1 MKIVDALIVTLS
13 LDASGYKKGQK
24 EATEALKKTRDEAV
38 KSGKD
43 IESAGAKAAES
54 FATLTRNVATL
65 FGVILSSKALYE
77 FLTSLNEINAAT
89 GRMAQSLGST
99 PEALSTW
106 GQAVERL
113 GGSSTEAV
121 GSVGHLIDEFN
132 ELKTTGQSAILPW
145 LGKLQALGGVKFDIS
160 KPITEQMGALADNLK
175 RIYDKDP
182 AMAFFFGKKLGL
194 DEGSIRLLVQ
204 GRAAV
209 AQALADAK
217 GLAITKEQ
225 AEAAM
230 KLSRV
235 WTEILQ
241 TIRLIG
247 RDILEFRSPVIQK
260 ALEVVRDILEDIRE
274 AFILIQ
280 DVMKEAERDIV
291 EFLRAAGEKFAKF
304 VGDISG
310 AGPKILDA
318 IKNAFAEAIKWIEDQ
333 FNRVWRAVTGHNLFS
348 STSAHSAGGARG
360 EGNGGG
366 GRGDDRPIIGGRV
379 RHARGNLAANQQEA
393 YNAAR
398 AEGLSD
404 QAARALVANM
414 SGESLANPRDYHWDS
429 RHMSQGIVQWD
440 PQRAEAIRQKFGKYP
455 KDMTVAEQTRAA
467 IWEINTNGHYA
478 RTSQALKGGNAQE
491 MIRALVENYER
502 PADTRGAISTRYGFL
517 QGLPRDFGA
526 KAAANISNTSSVANT
541 SSETHIGPFHVNT
554 QASDGPGVARDLQKI
569 ITNTSFAHHLNY
581 GAN

>member
-43 IESAGAKAAES
+43 IELAGAKAAES

-230 KLSRV
+230 KLSKV

-274 AFILIQ
+274 GFHPHTRCHEGSRARHCRIL
-280 DVMKEAERDIV
+280 AC
-291 EFLRAAGEKFAKF
+291 
-304 VGDISG
+304 
-310 AGPKILDA
+310 
-318 IKNAFAEAIKWIEDQ
+318 
-333 FNRVWRAVTGHNLFS
+333 
-348 STSAHSAGGARG
+348 
-360 EGNGGG
+360 
-366 GRGDDRPIIGGRV
+366 GRGK
-379 RHARGNLAANQQEA
+379 
-393 YNAAR
+393 
-398 AEGLSD
+398 
-404 QAARALVANM
+404 
-414 SGESLANPRDYHWDS
+414 
-429 RHMSQGIVQWD
+429 
-440 PQRAEAIRQKFGKYP
+440 IRQ
-455 KDMTVAEQTRAA
+455 
-467 IWEINTNGHYA
+467 ICWGHFRR
-478 RTSQALKGGNAQE
+478 RTE
-491 MIRALVENYER
+491 
-502 PADTRGAISTRYGFL
+502 DTRRYQKRF
-517 QGLPRDFGA
+517 RR
-526 KAAANISNTSSVANT
+526 
-541 SSETHIGPFHVNT
+541 
-554 QASDGPGVARDLQKI
+554 SD
-569 ITNTSFAHHLNY
+569 
-581 GAN
+581 